1 MGTESPDIATVS
13 DGWKNYVGDT
23 LREKLGRS
31 PDRADAVAYLYTGV
45 RQLEAY
51 ERWNYDGPIVL
62 WPLPPDADETVEPT
76 SADERRRLHDEELHR
91 LIWRDV
97 EDDREWSASTSW
109 DAVEELFRRC
119 GLQSE

>member
-1 MGTESPDIATVS
+1 MATVS
-13 DGWKNYVGDT
+13 DGWKSYVGDT

-62 WPLPPDADETVEPT
+62 WPLPPDTELTATELTATPM

-91 LIWRDV
+91 LI
-97 EDDREWSASTSW
+97 
-109 DAVEELFRRC
+109 
-119 GLQSE
+119 